1 MQCNDIVMKA
11 HQNRNMNYD
20 EMHEYEMFNGAA
32 QLARGIVLL
41 LCKHN
46 ILFTGSYERNVSVQT
61 IHISYWRRIAS
72 SHCWSEANWLS
83 MPALMRRM
91 VLYTHNVTSES
102 ASARVRCRGSF
113 TPGMKLLL
121 YNDSQRNQDTRLRA
135 QTREPLVNALD
146 RHWNCTP
153 SKAHGFAHGAHPR
166 KLPQEK

>member
-11 HQNRNMNYD
+11 HQYRNMNYD
-20 EMHEYEMFNGAA
+20 EMHEFEMFNGAA

-61 IHISYWRRIAS
+61 IHISSWRRIAS

-91 VLYTHNVTSES
+91 VLYTLCLVACVIIDAGSS
-102 ASARVRCRGSF
+102 RSCAASDGSWRWISPSVAVLTGAEFPIAPPTARGG
-113 TPGMKLLL
+113 GM
-121 YNDSQRNQDTRLRA
+121 
-135 QTREPLVNALD
+135 
-146 RHWNCTP
+146 
-153 SKAHGFAHGAHPR
+153 
-166 KLPQEK
+166 